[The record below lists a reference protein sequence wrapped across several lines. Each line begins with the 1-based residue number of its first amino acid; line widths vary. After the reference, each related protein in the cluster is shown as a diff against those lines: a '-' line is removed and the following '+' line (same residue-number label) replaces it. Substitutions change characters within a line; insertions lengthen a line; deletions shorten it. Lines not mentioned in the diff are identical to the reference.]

1 VPDEPAKRA
10 RPQTPS
16 SAEVGATAGSSKARM
31 GARCQGR
38 RGRNTRFTLWPE
50 TRRRPPARKGNSILR
65 RDPGRP
71 SRGPRSLRR
80 TLLTGT
86 APLVDRIGFGI
97 PGGRDAR
104 APDAPGSPAS
114 LGLRIALAS
123 AAIALLWALPRWPG
137 AIPALA
143 PPAAET
149 PFVPSVKASPA
160 PPAAAI
166 AQFGLAE
173 PGLDPVRVTA
183 RVDPRTGLREDTL
196 TRGDVAAIEA
206 PALRVQLTRGP
217 QSGAPPTLFVLM
229 ARRAANGPAL
239 DRPALA
245 VARTGARSQ
254 IRTKFGAVETLDV
267 TFAGPSQRTCTGFVT
282 RDTPFQLDGW
292 LCAPLARPPEPQA
305 IGCMLDALSLVDLAD
320 ADTTAA
326 FGAGPDPAG
335 ACPATAG
342 TEPPGRAGSLI
353 RRPRNKK

>member
-1 VPDEPAKRA
+1 
-10 RPQTPS
+10 
-16 SAEVGATAGSSKARM
+16 M
-31 GARCQGR
+31 
-38 RGRNTRFTLWPE
+38 
-50 TRRRPPARKGNSILR
+50 
-65 RDPGRP
+65 
-71 SRGPRSLRR
+71 
-80 TLLTGT
+80 
-86 APLVDRIGFGI
+86 
-97 PGGRDAR
+97 PGGRAAR
-104 APDAPGSPAS
+104 APDTPGTPGS

-123 AAIALLWALPRWPG
+123 AAIALLWVIPRWPG
-137 AIPALA
+137 EMPPVA
-143 PPAAET
+143 PPAAEAR
-149 PFVPSVKASPA
+149 FVPSMQASPA
-160 PPAAAI
+160 PPAAAV

-196 TRGDVAAIEA
+196 TRGDFAAIEA

-245 VARTGARSQ
+245 VARTGARGQ

-282 RDTPFQLDGW
+282 RDAAFQLDGW

-305 IGCMLDALSLVDLAD
+305 LACMLDALSLVDLAD
-320 ADTTAA
+320 AGTTAA
-326 FGAGPDPAG
+326 FAAAPDPSG

-342 TEPPGRAGSLI
+342 SEAPSRAGSLI
-353 RRPRNKK
+353 RKPQNKK